1 MGERLRT
8 KSIQVVQYLSGLKY
22 LLSSRMFLNF
32 SVSEQ
37 LLKVGVQYSGMKESI
52 FVSVEF

>member
-8 KSIQVVQYLSGLKY
+8 KSIQVVQYLSGLKC

-32 SVSEQ
+32 SVLEQ
-37 LLKVGVQYSGMKESI
+37 LLKVGVQFSGMKESI